1 MDPLIIAQSIQKAGK
16 LLRSANFVVA
26 LTGAGSSTPSGI
38 PDFRTKGSGLWTR
51 YSPEKVATLT
61 AFRQNPERFYKWF
74 RPLANQ
80 LLTAKPNPAHFAL
93 AELENNNRLSTIIT
107 QNIDGLHQQAG
118 SINVLQVH
126 GTLDTLSCI
135 SCFKQVNAKDHN
147 LTYIENGNIPY
158 CETCGNVLK
167 PDIVLFGE
175 QLPARVWVRAQSA
188 VLACDLL
195 LVAGTSLVVS
205 PVAHLPEQALK
216 NGARIIIVNKSSTY
230 LDEFADVV
238 IHEDIAD
245 ILPKITMNT
254 ING

>member
-1 MDPLIIAQSIQKAGK
+1 MDQPMITQSIQRAVK
-16 LLRSANFVVA
+16 LLKKANIAVA

-61 AFRQNPERFYKWF
+61 AFRQNPVRFYKWF
-74 RPLANQ
+74 RPLAYQ

-93 AELENNNRLSTIIT
+93 AQLERKNYLNTLIT
-107 QNIDGLHQQAG
+107 QNIDGLHQKAG
-118 SINVLQVH
+118 AINVLQVH

-135 SCFKQVNAKDHN
+135 GCFRQVNAEDF
-147 LTYIENGNIPY
+147 TVIYIKEGNIPY
-158 CETCGNVLK
+158 CETCGKVLK

-175 QLPARVWVRAQSA
+175 QLPAQVWAKAQRA

-195 LVAGTSLVVS
+195 IVAGTSLIVS
-205 PVAHLPEQALK
+205 PVAQLPEQALK

-230 LDEFADVV
+230 LDKYADVV
-238 IHEDIAD
+238 IHEDIAN
-245 ILPKITMNT
+245 ILPEITMNT
-254 ING
+254 IR